1 MAHVRRS
8 LLGPALVALCAAFVA
23 LCIANGAVQA
33 ADTWPLFR
41 GDTLATGIA
50 EGALPEQLEVV
61 WKFKGKEG
69 GFEATAVIDHD
80 SVYVGSLDGNFYAI
94 DRATGAERWKYHT
107 ELGFSAAAAV
117 ADGRVYVGD
126 ADGKFY
132 AFAAAD
138 GKLLWGFEASAEINS
153 APNFYKNL
161 VLFGSQ
167 DATLYALDAVSGKL
181 AWKYAIGDQI
191 RCSPTVV
198 EGRAMVAGCDGKLH
212 IIRLEDGQEIGD
224 VVIDSP
230 TGSTPA
236 VRGDQLFFGTEG
248 GTFFAIDWRTAKV
261 SWTAKSERGQSIR
274 SSAAVTPEL
283 AIIGARDK
291 RVHAFQVSDGKEAW
305 SFATRSRVD
314 SCPVVVGERVFF
326 GSGDGRLYALDRKT
340 GEKSWYYEAGGQFT
354 ASPAVAAGRMVIG
367 NQDGTLYCFGEK

>member
-1 MAHVRRS
+1 MAHPRWF
-8 LLGPALVALCAAFVA
+8 LLRAICVIAICLASNAA
-23 LCIANGAVQA
+23 ANA

-41 GDTLATGIA
+41 GNTLATGIA
-50 EGALPEQLEVV
+50 EGTLPENLEVL

-69 GFEATAVIDHD
+69 GFEATAVIDD
-80 SVYVGSLDGNFYAI
+80 SLVFVGSLDGNFYAI
-94 DRATGAERWKYHT
+94 DRNTGEERWKYHT
-107 ELGFSAAAAV
+107 ELGFLAGAAI

-126 ADGKFY
+126 TEGKFY
-132 AFAAAD
+132 AFSTA
-138 GKLLWGFEASAEINS
+138 GELLWGFEATAEINS
-153 APNFYKNL
+153 APNFYKNM

-181 AWKYAIGDQI
+181 AWKYSIGDQI

-198 EGRAMVAGCDGKLH
+198 DGRAMVAGCDGKLH
-212 IIRLEDGQEIGD
+212 IVRLDDGQEIGD

-236 VRGDQLFFGTEG
+236 VRGDQLFFGTED
-248 GTFFAIDWRTAKV
+248 GTFFAIDWRKAKV
-261 SWTAKSERGQSIR
+261 AWTAKAERGQSIR
-274 SSAAVTPEL
+274 SSAAVIDNL
-283 AIIGARDK
+283 VIVGARDK
-291 RVHAFQVSDGKEAW
+291 RVHAFHVDDGKEAW
-305 SFATRSRVD
+305 YFATRSRVD
-314 SCPVVVGERVFF
+314 SCPVVVGERIFV

-354 ASPAVAAGRMVIG
+354 ASPAVAAGRLVIG

>member
-1 MAHVRRS
+1 MAHARRS
-8 LLGPALVALCAAFVA
+8 TLGLALLALGGIAAGLCGFASSAAQ
-23 LCIANGAVQA
+23 G

-41 GDTLATGIA
+41 GNTLATGVA
-50 EGALPEQLEVV
+50 DGKLPEKLEVL
-61 WKFKGKEG
+61 WRFQSKEG
-69 GFEATAVIDHD
+69 GFEATAVIDD
-80 SVYVGSLDGNFYAI
+80 ETVYVGSLDGNFYAI
-94 DRATGAERWKYHT
+94 DRANGKERWKYHT

-132 AFAAAD
+132 AFAAHG
-138 GKLLWGFEASAEINS
+138 GKLLWGYEATAEINS

-198 EGRAMVAGCDGKLH
+198 DGRAMVAGCDGKLH
-212 IIRLEDGQEIGD
+212 IIRLEDGQEIGS
-224 VVIDSP
+224 VEIDSP

-236 VRGDQLFFGTEG
+236 VLGDQLFFGTEG
-248 GTFFAIDWRTAKV
+248 GRFSPSTGAAKV
-261 SWTAKSERGQSIR
+261 SWMAKAERGQSIR

-283 AIIGARDK
+283 AIVGARDK

-305 SFATRSRVD
+305 FFTTRSRVD

-326 GSGDGRLYALDRKT
+326 GSGDGRLYALDRKS

-354 ASPAVAAGRMVIG
+354 ASPAVAAGRLVIG